1 MSLTFDENGVQTNTY
16 DEIFQRLVDGYKTI
30 YGTDID
36 IDQDSPD
43 GQRVGIETTLRFDIE
58 SALAWIYSQLDPD
71 LNNGDMQQ
79 IIAKLAGIYLL
90 ASSRSQWDLEV
101 ETDRVLTLPSGYTIT
116 DNNNQ
121 DWFLETPVDLLL
133 SANNVTFKS
142 KLWGDISGVA
152 SGSSFTQATP
162 ELGILSISASLD
174 AVKGREEETEEQ
186 FRVRRKR
193 SVENPSQSTIGA
205 IYAKLA
211 QLPGV
216 VDLQVYDNS
225 SDTLN
230 VITGSS
236 NPDAINNPE
245 PITIDVHTMWVVIE
259 GGTLDDIGEVI
270 AKQRLGNTKGN
281 VTVSYT
287 DELTKPDATTVFIIN
302 EHQIDRQ
309 DDVDLYVK
317 LTATQKVSGSAIDT
331 AAIKNSI
338 ASYAFIIGQYIQ
350 AGELYPLSYIQ
361 NFNYVV
367 SDLEVSLD
375 GVTYTDEQIFS
386 GYAGKLKIDVANID
400 ITEVPI

>member
-16 DEIFQRLVDGYKTI
+16 DEIFQRLVGGYKNI

-36 IDQDSPD
+36 VDQESPD

-58 SALAWIYSQLDPD
+58 SALAWLYSQIDPD

-79 IIAKLAGIYLL
+79 IIAKLAGVYLL
-90 ASSRSQWDLEV
+90 AASRSQWDLEV
-101 ETDRVLTLPSGYTIT
+101 TTDRNLTLPSGYTVT

-121 DWFLETPVDLLL
+121 DWLLETPVDLILGL
-133 SANNVTFKS
+133 NNVTFES

-162 ELGILSISASLD
+162 ELGIELIEATSD
-174 AVKGREEETEEQ
+174 AIKGREEETEEQ

-216 VDLQVYDNS
+216 IDLQVYDNS
-225 SDTLN
+225 SDTPN

-245 PITIDVHTMWVVIE
+245 PINIDVHTMWIVIE
-259 GGTLDDIGEVI
+259 GGTLDDIGEVV
-270 AKQRLGNTKGN
+270 AKQRLGNTKGDI
-281 VTVSYT
+281 TVSYT
-287 DELTKPDATTVFIIN
+287 DELTRPDGTPVFIIN
-302 EHQIDRQ
+302 EHQIDRP
-309 DDVDLYVK
+309 DSVDLYVK
-317 LTATQKVSGSAIDT
+317 LTASQKVSGSAID
-331 AAIKNSI
+331 ADAIKDSI

-367 SDLEVSLD
+367 SDLEISLN
-375 GVTYTDEQIFS
+375 GITYTDEQIFS